1 MILFNILQQTN
12 FTIHSARPDST
23 ASYTNNHHNQ
33 NYAQD
38 HTSTSPSSIHSH
50 PSDNA
55 YMGYVRT
62 QFLQRNGFGLF
73 GGRVMRLS
81 NGLGHRPSVRSR
93 IHRWRQG
100 DWRRPC
106 KLPCGGQRNVDKCS
120 NVRPLYLPSP
130 KIQISNFK
138 ITPKMTQII
147 AISIIISDKFGRAIL
162 SDIMGVLPDEIDN
175 GGPES
180 FDGFLEFV

>member
-1 MILFNILQQTN
+1 MLI
-12 FTIHSARPDST
+12 
-23 ASYTNNHHNQ
+23 
-33 NYAQD
+33 
-38 HTSTSPSSIHSH
+38 
-50 PSDNA
+50 
-55 YMGYVRT
+55 
-62 QFLQRNGFGLF
+62 
-73 GGRVMRLS
+73 
-81 NGLGHRPSVRSR
+81 SVQ
-93 IHRWRQG
+93 IF
-100 DWRRPC
+100 DI
-106 KLPCGGQRNVDKCS
+106 
-120 NVRPLYLPSP
+120 RPLYLPSP